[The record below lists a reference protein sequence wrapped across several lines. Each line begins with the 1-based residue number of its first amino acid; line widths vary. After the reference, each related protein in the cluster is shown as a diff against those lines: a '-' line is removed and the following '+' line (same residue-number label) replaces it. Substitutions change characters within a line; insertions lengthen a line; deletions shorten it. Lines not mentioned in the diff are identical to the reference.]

1 MVIGEIAFLFLSPFF
16 SHKAK
21 DTHPEDY
28 KTSILFCLFWSA
40 LLLFHLH
47 YETTFIWE
55 VK

>member
-1 MVIGEIAFLFLSPFF
+1 MVICEIAFLSDFFF
-16 SHKAK
+16 SIEAK

-40 LLLFHLH
+40 LLLFHFH
-47 YETTFIWE
+47 HETTFIWE